1 MSKTLIIAEKPS
13 VAADIARALGG
24 FTRQGDYYESDD
36 YLLSSAVGHLV
47 EIGAPEQYE
56 VKRGKWSFANLPV
69 IPPHF
74 DIQPI
79 AKSQERLKLLARLI
93 KRKDVDAL
101 INACDAGRE
110 GELIFRLIVQY
121 AKAKQPIRRLWLQ
134 SMTPAAIRE
143 AFAHLRDD
151 NQMLPLADAARCRSE
166 ADWLVGINGTRAM
179 TAFNSRDG
187 GFYLTTVG
195 RVQTPT
201 LTIVVEREERI
212 KRFVARDYFEVR
224 ASFQAEAGQYEG
236 RWFDPQFKKGDDAE
250 ARAERLWERARAD
263 AIVAACAGRQGEVN
277 EEAKPSTQL
286 APQLFDLTSLQRE
299 ANGRFG
305 YSAKTTLSIAQALYE
320 RHKVLTYPRTDSR
333 ALPEDYLGT
342 VASTIESLEGVSQFA
357 PFARKITQSGW
368 VRPNKRIFDNTK
380 VSDHFAIIPTVQT
393 PGNLSDAEQ
402 RIYDLVVRR
411 FLAVF
416 FPAAEYLN
424 TTRITVVEGHSFK
437 TEGRVLTNPGWL
449 AVYGRALDSE
459 TSGGGRADAILVP
472 VKPGEIVLTLAAE
485 VHALATKPP
494 ARYSEATL
502 LSAMEGA
509 GKAIED
515 DELRAAM
522 AEKGLGTPATRATI
536 IEGLIA
542 ENYLIREGR
551 ELIPTTKAFQLL
563 TLLRGLGV
571 QELTMPELT
580 GEWEFKLSE
589 MERGRLDRE
598 AFMQEIAEV
607 TRRIVERAKNYQ
619 ADTVPGDYATLSAPC
634 PKCGGVVQEN
644 YKRFAC
650 TKCDFSISKHP
661 GARQL
666 DVAEAEQLLRE
677 RTIGPLQGF
686 RSRLGRPFAAILKI
700 TPEHKLEFDFGQRDG
715 EDGSDA
721 QPVDFSEQTALGTC
735 PKCGARVFEH
745 GMSYV
750 CEKSV
755 GPEKSCD
762 FRTGKIIL
770 QQEISREQASKL
782 LDEGRTDLLPGFIS
796 TRTRRKFKAFLVR
809 GADGKVGFEFEPRPA
824 RPGAAKRTAGKGAGD
839 GGKAAD
845 AKPARKTATNA
856 AGTAAAKKVAKATG
870 GKTAAGRAKAKSPR
884 SAAAK
889 KSAVKADGATKGP
902 ARKKG

>member
-24 FTRQGDYYESDD
+24 FTRQKDYFESDD
-36 YLLSSAVGHLV
+36 YLISSAVGHLV
-47 EIGAPEQYE
+47 EISAPEQFE

-69 IPPHF
+69 IPPTF

-79 AKSQERLKLLARLI
+79 ARNEERLKLLARLI
-93 KRKDVDAL
+93 RRKDVDGL

-110 GELIFRLIVQY
+110 GELIFRLIAQY
-121 AKAKQPIRRLWLQ
+121 AKAKQPIQRLWLQ

-143 AFAHLRDD
+143 AFANLRED
-151 NQMLPLADAARCRSE
+151 NDMRPLADAARCRSE

-201 LTIVVEREERI
+201 LAIVVEREERI
-212 KRFVARDYFEVR
+212 KRFVSRDYFEVR
-224 ASFQAEAGQYEG
+224 ATFQAQAGSYEG
-236 RWFDPQFKKGDDAE
+236 RWFDPAFRKGEDSE
-250 ARAERLWERARAD
+250 ARAERLWDEARAD
-263 AIVAACAGRQGEVN
+263 AIAAACSGKPGDVS
-277 EEAKPSTQL
+277 EESKPTTQ
-286 APQLFDLTSLQRE
+286 APPQLFDLTSLQRE

-305 YSAKTTLSIAQALYE
+305 FSAKTTLSIAQALYE
-320 RHKVLTYPRTDSR
+320 KHKVLTYPRTDSK
-333 ALPEDYLGT
+333 ALPEDYVGT
-342 VASTIESLEGVSQFA
+342 VGSTIDSLRAISQFE
-357 PFARKITQSGW
+357 PHARQILDKGW
-368 VRPNKRIFDNTK
+368 VRPNKRVFDNTK
-380 VSDHFAIIPTVQT
+380 VSDHFAIIPTQQT

-402 RIYDLVVRR
+402 RVYDLVVRR

-416 FPAAEYLN
+416 FPSAEYLV
-424 TTRITVVEGHSFK
+424 TTRITTVGEHRFK
-437 TEGRVLTNPGWL
+437 TEGKVLKNPGWL
-449 AVYGRALDSE
+449 AVYGRALEADSGAGKGD
-459 TSGGGRADAILVP
+459 TILVP
-472 VKPGEIVLTLAAE
+472 VEAGERVDSE
-485 VHALATKPP
+485 QVDVVALATKPP

-509 GKAIED
+509 GKLIED
-515 DELRAAM
+515 DELREAM
-522 AEKGLGTPATRATI
+522 AEKGLGTPATRAAI

-571 QELTMPELT
+571 LELTMPELT
-580 GEWEFKLSE
+580 GEWEHKLAE
-589 MERGRLDRE
+589 MERGRLGRE
-598 AFMQEIAEV
+598 QFMHEIGEV

-650 TKCDFSISKHP
+650 TRCDFSITKIP
-661 GARQL
+661 GSRQL
-666 DVAEAEQLLRE
+666 EVVEAEQLLRE

-700 TPEHKLEFDFGQRDG
+700 TPESKLEFDFGQASEDEGAG
-715 EDGSDA
+715 EA
-721 QPVDFSEQTALGTC
+721 IDFSEHAAVGQC
-735 PKCGARVFEH
+735 PKCSGRVFEH

-755 GPEKSCD
+755 GSERSCD

-770 QQEISREQASKL
+770 QQEISREQAAKL
-782 LDEGRTDLLPGFIS
+782 LGEGRTDLLPGFIS
-796 TRTRRKFKAFLVR
+796 SRTRRKFKAFLVR
-809 GADGKVGFEFEPRPA
+809 GADGKIGFEFEA
-824 RPGAAKRTAGKGAGD
+824 RPGGDKPRAGARASRKAAPDAASDSSADAPDSASKTAGG
-839 GGKAAD
+839 
-845 AKPARKTATNA
+845 KPASKTAVR
-856 AGTAAAKKVAKATG
+856 K
-870 GKTAAGRAKAKSPR
+870 P
-884 SAAAK
+884 AAK
-889 KSAVKADGATKGP
+889 KSAAKKAAAKKP
-902 ARKKG
+902 AAKKSAGRKMPAGSAID